1 MKKQSTKKTKLK
13 PGALIKAFDFTVDK
27 KDYIRS
33 MALSNDEKLLFVAF
47 NWNANIRVFNIAT
60 KREES
65 NNIEIPINMIRGN
78 ERTQIRSLLHHTELL
93 QQILV

>member
-1 MKKQSTKKTKLK
+1 MQKKKQTVKKSKLK
-13 PGALIKAFDFTVDK
+13 PGALIKAFDFKVDK

-47 NWNANIRVFNIAT
+47 NWNSSIRVFNIAT

-65 NNIEIPINMIRGN
+65 KNIGIFINMIRGN
-78 ERTQIRSLLHHTELL
+78 ERTQIRSLLYCS
-93 QQILV
+93 